1 MLQDAFEIAKHESSS
16 MDSIQ
21 RALQDKLRG
30 RRFLFVLD
38 DMWIEDGFLEKW
50 ETLKIVLKC
59 ADRGS
64 KIIVTTRNGEVA
76 NMVAGTSQIQ
86 NLQVLPE
93 DDCWGLFQRRAFA
106 SGGVQMTQALEAIG
120 RQIVKKCGGV
130 PLAIKSL
137 GGMMRSKREEKEWL
151 AVKNN
156 EIWNIPDADKKII
169 NVLKLSFDNLP
180 SSVKRCFSYCSI
192 FPKGYSIN
200 KKMLIQMWM
209 AEGFVSTSRGNA
221 LMLEDIGNQYFN
233 ILYLNSFFEEVETNC
248 IGEIKR
254 CKMHDL
260 VHDLA
265 QFVSGQESLV
275 LSSNVIPDDISK
287 TRYMCYISSGRR
299 AEFPKALYNAR
310 KLHTLLSNIPYEVP
324 REMFVNLKLLRVL
337 DLSYSTSIK
346 ELPSS
351 ICKLKH
357 LRYLDL
363 SMTDIEELP
372 ESITRL
378 YNLQTLKL
386 KKCKKL
392 KVLPQKLYKL
402 INLRYLYIGGCSELS
417 GMPKGMEHLTS
428 LQMLS
433 DFNVGLEEDRNSITE
448 LRYLNLLR
456 GKLVIYGLEKV
467 RDATYAQ
474 TANLKGK
481 SNLSHLILFWEDM
494 EDGVDNANNNKEL
507 SVLEA
512 LEPSCNLKQLGI
524 EGFGGESMPTWMM
537 NNSRT
542 VSNLVNITFM
552 NCSRCLCLPSFAQLP
567 FLRYLLIVG
576 LKNLKRFGDRGSNK
590 LKEIHEQAVAVIGFP
605 SLKTLVLEALPNLEE
620 WVLEESLLLHSF
632 PCLEDL
638 RIEDC
643 PKLKATPS
651 SLFPSLKSLLI
662 DGSSSS
668 IAIRSITTN
677 LSFLTFLHIGGCPDL
692 KFLSQ
697 RVLERNRLLETLAI
711 ACCPKF
717 EGFVEVEQKHGNE
730 EESVMYSKTAEEE
743 SIMNLMPKKSI
754 MVLNDLQWLEIRECP
769 QLRSIII
776 NTTVSLP
783 SLKTLT
789 IMNSNAMVMEA
800 FSRNLTSLTYLALDT
815 IQDLVFLPKNVLRDN
830 IHLKDLFIANCP
842 LLQCI
847 FFTENNNEL
856 PLLSCLK
863 LAVQGCHALN
873 SLNFP
878 LPCWSSLREAYLEDC
893 RGLSSFPEGLSL
905 LPHLEVLRIGQ
916 FCEDLDNFPFP
927 DSDQLQIQI
936 GGHHQHYFTSLK
948 NLVLLGWPK
957 LKSLP
962 SQLQHLKN

>member
-1 MLQDAFEIAKHESSS
+1 MRIQAVLEDAEKQQVEKEAVRLWLKELKEVAYDAEDVLDGIAYQTLRHQSESKVRNFLSRSNPLLFRTKIAHQIKHINAKLGEIERDKERFKFNEVATPLTTMISDGSSSSSAVPNYQLETASLIDDSEIVGRKDDVLKIMNMLIQPIYNGEDDDALSVIPIVGLGGLGKTTLARLVFNANEVGNHFNLKIWICVSTDFNVKRLLGEMLQDAFEIAKHESSS

-86 NLQVLPE
+86 NLQVLLE

-537 NNSRT
+537 NN
-542 VSNLVNITFM
+542 
-552 NCSRCLCLPSFAQLP
+552 FA
-567 FLRYLLIVG
+567 
-576 LKNLKRFGDRGSNK
+576 N
-590 LKEIHEQAVAVIGFP
+590 
-605 SLKTLVLEALPNLEE
+605 
-620 WVLEESLLLHSF
+620 
-632 PCLEDL
+632 
-638 RIEDC
+638 
-643 PKLKATPS
+643 
-651 SLFPSLKSLLI
+651 
-662 DGSSSS
+662 
-668 IAIRSITTN
+668 
-677 LSFLTFLHIGGCPDL
+677 
-692 KFLSQ
+692 SQ
-697 RVLERNRLLETLAI
+697 
-711 ACCPKF
+711 
-717 EGFVEVEQKHGNE
+717 
-730 EESVMYSKTAEEE
+730 
-743 SIMNLMPKKSI
+743 
-754 MVLNDLQWLEIRECP
+754 
-769 QLRSIII
+769 
-776 NTTVSLP
+776 
-783 SLKTLT
+783 
-789 IMNSNAMVMEA
+789 
-800 FSRNLTSLTYLALDT
+800 
-815 IQDLVFLPKNVLRDN
+815 
-830 IHLKDLFIANCP
+830 
-842 LLQCI
+842 
-847 FFTENNNEL
+847 
-856 PLLSCLK
+856 
-863 LAVQGCHALN
+863 
-873 SLNFP
+873 
-878 LPCWSSLREAYLEDC
+878 
-893 RGLSSFPEGLSL
+893 
-905 LPHLEVLRIGQ
+905 
-916 FCEDLDNFPFP
+916 
-927 DSDQLQIQI
+927 
-936 GGHHQHYFTSLK
+936 
-948 NLVLLGWPK
+948 
-957 LKSLP
+957 
-962 SQLQHLKN
+962 